1 MQAASN
7 TRLAVV
13 AVVLVAIWGTTWAA
27 IRISL
32 EGFPPLTG
40 LAMRFALATVILAL
54 VARFQGVRHAPN
66 PQRWGVWLC
75 QALLAFCLAFGLVYW
90 GEQWVPS
97 GLMSVLFST
106 MPLFV
111 VLLAYVSLPNER
123 LGWLGLLGM
132 VIGFGGVAVI
142 FSDDL
147 TALGGPM
154 VRRAAPLMLIPPF
167 ASAIVQVVVKRW
179 GQEMHNLSLAVM
191 PLGIATLLL
200 APTSWWLEGHLPWHW
215 EPRPILA
222 VLYLAIF
229 GTSVT
234 FGLYYWLLQRASATV
249 TSLITYCTP
258 VVAVALGTTLFD
270 EPLTWRIVLGSLL
283 VLSGVALV
291 IRPRPDAQKSS
302 PATETSADGA

>member
-1 MQAASN
+1 MQTDN

-13 AVVLVAIWGTTWAA
+13 SVVLVAIWGTTWAA

-40 LAMRFALATVILAL
+40 LAMRFAIASVVLAV
-54 VARFQGVRHAPN
+54 VAHLQGVRHAPT
-66 PQRWGVWLC
+66 PKRWGVWVT

-111 VLLAYVSLPNER
+111 ILLAFVSLPDER
-123 LGWLGLLGM
+123 LGKLGLLGM
-132 VIGFGGVAVI
+132 IIGFGGVAVI

-147 TALGGPM
+147 AALGGPM
-154 VRRAAPLMLIPPF
+154 VRRVAPFMLIPPF

-179 GQEMHNLSLAVM
+179 GQEMHSLSLAVM
-191 PLGIATLLL
+191 PLSIATLLL
-200 APTSWWLEGHLPWHW
+200 TPTAWWLEGHLPWHW
-215 EPRPILA
+215 EPRPVFA

-270 EPLTWRIVLGSLL
+270 EPLTLRIVLGSLL

-291 IRPRPDAQKSS
+291 VGPKSGTKKSS
-302 PATETSADGA
+302 PAAETSADGA